1 MNISFKTLRESCKY
15 QGAIKDGVKM
25 CSFKNGKVANCW
37 DDWQECK
44 EKNCCLIYP
53 KLKEPIDD
61 QLEGQMSIEDFLGG
75 G

>member
-1 MNISFKTLRESCKY
+1 MNISFKTLSENCAHQMAWRD
-15 QGAIKDGVKM
+15 GAAQ
-25 CSFKNGKVANCW
+25 CLFKNGKTAQSFE
-37 DDWQECK
+37 DWQECK
-44 EKNCCLIYP
+44 QSNCCLINQ